1 MPEPT
6 AALRLRLDPGQ
17 AQPIYRQIY
26 ERIKEAIARGTLR
39 PGERV
44 PSVRS
49 LASELGVARGT
60 VELAYQL
67 LSSEGY
73 LQPRGPAGT
82 LVSTHLAGRNASPPP
97 RLEEDAAQALPGL
110 IAHGPQV
117 LPFQL
122 GLPALDAFP
131 RALWSRLAGRR
142 LRHTAGNQLAYPQ
155 PSGYAPL
162 REALASYLNVS
173 RGIACDPAQVL
184 ICAGYQGAL
193 DLISR
198 TLLHAGD
205 AVWHEDPGYPRGR
218 QLMAAAGAELV
229 AVPVDAD
236 GLCVDE
242 GRRRAPQARFALVT
256 PSQQSPTGVALSLA
270 RRLALLDWASQAGAW
285 IIEDDYDSEF
295 RYAGFPLPALK
306 SLDREG
312 RVLYSGTFSKV
323 LFPALRLGYLVVPEA
338 LLERFVRS
346 QQIFSAGC
354 SELLQATLC
363 DFLVEGHFARHLK
376 RTRTLYAE
384 RRQILRAALE
394 QRLGAAMDF
403 AELPG
408 GLHLIGGIRG
418 DDRAIARRAH
428 AAGLGLQALNS
439 WCVEA
444 RRAPALMLSFTNVRD
459 AQNAAELAERVAE
472 VMAAAGE

>member
-1 MPEPT
+1 MSEPL
-6 AALRLRLDPGQ
+6 ALRLDPSL

-26 ERIKEAIARGTLR
+26 ERFKEAIARGSLR

-44 PSVRS
+44 PPVRG
-49 LASELGVARGT
+49 LAGELGVARGT

-73 LQPRGPAGT
+73 LQTRGPAGT
-82 LVSTHLAGRNASPPP
+82 VVSPHLREPDALAAPRPLPPSPTT
-97 RLEEDAAQALPGL
+97 LPGL
-110 IAHGPQV
+110 IAHGPAV
-117 LPFQL
+117 RPFQL

-142 LRHTAGNQLAYPQ
+142 LRHTHATALAYPD
-155 PSGYAPL
+155 PCGFGPL

-173 RGIACDPAQVL
+173 RGIACEPAQVL

-198 TLLHAGD
+198 TLLQPGD

-218 QLMAAAGAELV
+218 QLMATAGAELV
-229 AVPVDAD
+229 PVPVD
-236 GLCVDE
+236 DE
-242 GRRRAPQARFALVT
+242 GLQVAEGQKRAPQARFALLT
-256 PSQQSPTGVALSLA
+256 PSQQSPTGVALSLQ
-270 RRLALLDWASQAGAW
+270 RRLALLDWAERAGAW
-285 IIEDDYDSEF
+285 IIEDDYDSEY

-306 SLDREG
+306 SLDRQG
-312 RVLYSGTFSKV
+312 RVLYAGTFSKV
-323 LFPALRLGYLVVPEA
+323 LFPALRLGYLVVPKA
-338 LLERFVRS
+338 VLPAFVHN
-346 QQIFSAGC
+346 QQIFASGC

-363 DFLVEGHFARHLK
+363 DFLVEGHFSRHLK

-384 RRQILRAALE
+384 RRQMLRSALE
-394 QRLGAAMDF
+394 QRLGEAMHFDD
-403 AELPG
+403 LPG
-408 GLHLIGGIRG
+408 GLHLIGRIGG
-418 DDRAIARRAH
+418 DDRAIAQRAH

-444 RRAPALMLSFTNVRD
+444 RREPALVMSFTNVKS
-459 AQNAAELAERVAE
+459 APEAAELAKRVAE
-472 VMAAAGE
+472 VMEM